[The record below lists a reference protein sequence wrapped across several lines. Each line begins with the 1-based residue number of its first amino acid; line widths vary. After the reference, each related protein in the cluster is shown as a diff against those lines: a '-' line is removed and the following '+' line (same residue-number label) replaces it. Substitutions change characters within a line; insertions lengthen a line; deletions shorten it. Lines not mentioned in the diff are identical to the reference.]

1 MSAFAIG
8 AVTFVCVFGGALA
21 GLALRGALP
30 EHHMSADSKD
40 IVKVVTGLMATLSAL
55 VLGLLIASA
64 KSSFDS
70 VNEGFKHAAA
80 QIILIDRLL
89 AQYGPGADELRQVLR
104 SGFAA
109 RIDQLFSSA
118 GGDARGGG
126 ANALRDASAMEL
138 LDSKVHALAATDD
151 AQRKLKARAEQLV
164 ADLIQARWIGF
175 EEASSPTPAA
185 FLVVLVS
192 WLAAMFVGFGLFAP
206 RNATALAALTIGALA
221 VSTSIFL
228 IEEMGRP
235 LDGLIA
241 VSSEPMRSAL
251 SVLGK

>member
-21 GLALRGALP
+21 GLALRNALP
-30 EHHMSADSKD
+30 EHHLSADSRD
-40 IVKVVTGLMATLSAL
+40 VVKVVTGLMATLSAL

-64 KSSFDS
+64 KSSFDT
-70 VNEGFKHAAA
+70 VNDGFKRAAA
-80 QIILIDRLL
+80 QIILIDRVL

-104 SGFAA
+104 SGYAA
-109 RIDQLFSSA
+109 RIDQLFSSS
-118 GGDARGGG
+118 GDARGGG
-126 ANALRDASAMEL
+126 ENALRDASAMEL

-151 AQRKLKARAEQLV
+151 SQRKLKARAELLV
-164 ADLIQARWIGF
+164 ADLIQARWVGF
-175 EEASSPTPAA
+175 EEASNTTPAA
-185 FLVVLVS
+185 FLVVLVA

>member
-1 MSAFAIG
+1 MSASAI
-8 AVTFVCVFGGALA
+8 ALLTFLCVFGGALA
-21 GLALRGALP
+21 GLALRRALP
-30 EHHMSADSKD
+30 EHHMSADSRD
-40 IVKVVTGLMATLSAL
+40 VVKVVTGLMATLSAL

-64 KSSFDS
+64 KSSFDT
-70 VNEGFKHAAA
+70 VNDAFKRAAA
-80 QIILIDRLL
+80 NIILIDRVL
-89 AQYGPGADELRQVLR
+89 AQYGPGADELRQLLR

-109 RIDQLFSSA
+109 RIDQLFSS

-126 ANALRDASAMEL
+126 PNALRDASAMEL
-138 LDSKVHALAATDD
+138 LDSKVRAVAATDD
-151 AQRKLKARAEQLV
+151 VQRKLKARAEQLV
-164 ADLIQARWIGF
+164 ADLIQARWVGF
-175 EEASSPTPAA
+175 EEASNTTPAV
-185 FLVVLVS
+185 FLVVLVA

>member
-8 AVTFVCVFGGALA
+8 TVTFVCVFGGALA

-40 IVKVVTGLMATLSAL
+40 VVKVVTGLMATLSAL

-64 KSSFDS
+64 KSSFDA
-70 VNEGFKHAAA
+70 VNDGFKRAAA
-80 QIILIDRLL
+80 QIILIDRVL

-104 SGFAA
+104 RGYAA
-109 RIDQLFSSA
+109 RIDQLFS

-126 ANALRDASAMEL
+126 VIALRDASAMEL
-138 LDSKVHALAATDD
+138 LDSKVRALAATDEV
-151 AQRKLKARAEQLV
+151 QRRLKARAEQLV
-164 ADLIQARWIGF
+164 ADLIQARWVGF
-175 EEASSPTPAA
+175 EEASSTTPAA

-206 RNATALAALTIGALA
+206 RNATALVALTIGALA

-228 IEEMGRP
+228 IEEMSRP
-235 LDGLIA
+235 LDGVIA